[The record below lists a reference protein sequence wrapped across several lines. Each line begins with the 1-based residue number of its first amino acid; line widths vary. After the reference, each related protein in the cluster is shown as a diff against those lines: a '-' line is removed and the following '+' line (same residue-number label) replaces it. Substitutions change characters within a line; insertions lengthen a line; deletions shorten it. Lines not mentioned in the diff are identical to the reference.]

1 MGKLIVSLSP
11 HAHGN
16 DSVER
21 NMYGVII
28 ALIPA
33 VLVSLYY
40 FGIGSAV
47 VLLTSVAACV
57 FFEWAIA
64 KYMLKTKPQVLDG
77 SAMLTGL
84 LLGMNLPSNLPL
96 WIIILGALIAIGVG
110 KMSFGGL
117 GNNPFNPALVGRCF
131 LLVSF
136 PAQMTSW
143 PTVGQLGS
151 YLDAQTGA
159 TPLSVMKEAIKT
171 GDASLLDKLPDTFTM
186 LLGNPTNGMG
196 AGTIGEVCAAA
207 LLLGLIYM
215 LVKKII
221 TWHIPVSILCTVF
234 VFSGLMHMI
243 NPVYANP
250 VYELLSGGLMLGAIF
265 MATDYVTSPMTK
277 KGQFI
282 YGVAIGFLT
291 IVIRNW
297 GSYPEGMSFAILIMN
312 GFTPLINHYMK
323 PKRYGI
329 AK

>member
-110 KMSFGGL
+110 KMSL
-117 GNNPFNPALVGRCF
+117 EDLVIILLTQHWLVVVFF
-131 LLVSF
+131 LL
-136 PAQMTSW
+136 
-143 PTVGQLGS
+143 
-151 YLDAQTGA
+151 
-159 TPLSVMKEAIKT
+159 
-171 GDASLLDKLPDTFTM
+171 ASCADDKL
-186 LLGNPTNGMG
+186 
-196 AGTIGEVCAAA
+196 AYSGTV
-207 LLLGLIYM
+207 
-215 LVKKII
+215 
-221 TWHIPVSILCTVF
+221 
-234 VFSGLMHMI
+234 
-243 NPVYANP
+243 
-250 VYELLSGGLMLGAIF
+250 
-265 MATDYVTSPMTK
+265 
-277 KGQFI
+277 
-282 YGVAIGFLT
+282 
-291 IVIRNW
+291 R
-297 GSYPEGMSFAILIMN
+297 
-312 GFTPLINHYMK
+312 
-323 PKRYGI
+323 
-329 AK
+329 